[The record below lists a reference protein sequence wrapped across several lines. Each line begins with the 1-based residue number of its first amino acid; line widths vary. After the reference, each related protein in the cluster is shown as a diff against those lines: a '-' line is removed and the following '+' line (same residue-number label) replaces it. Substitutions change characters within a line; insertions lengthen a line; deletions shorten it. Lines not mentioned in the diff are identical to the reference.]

1 MLTQINHYNALPK
14 GYQLEEYR
22 IESVLS
28 HEGFNIVYLAHDT
41 NMDVPVS
48 IKEYLPNEIAVR
60 EGNYMVQPKFPK
72 DAEKLAWGIKQFS
85 EEARTLARNNH
96 LNIVR
101 VRRFLNANNTIY
113 IIMDHEEDILFP
125 KDSEYPVPRLN
136 STARSKRFIFP
147 FIIIILVL
155 CVIGSGGY
163 VVYKNKITTYSDPY
177 NPPEPIGAMSSGAI
191 LTQQPVICDI
201 PGKKFFRDPL
211 KDGGCGPE
219 LAIIPAGDFNMGDI
233 QGGGQKDEQP
243 IHRVSLKS
251 FAMCRYEVTFEDYDR
266 FAEATYRYKAD
277 DEDWGRGRHPVINV
291 SWHDAMAYMKW
302 LSEQTE
308 QTYGLPS
315 EAQWEYSARAGTKTK
330 YWWGNTASHEYA
342 NYGTDNCCDGLK
354 KGKDN
359 WKYTSP
365 VASFAPNP
373 FGLYDSVGNV
383 WEWVADPDHDD
394 YNGAPEDGSVWEEG
408 EVGDSRV
415 IRGGSWYNLP
425 LYCRVA
431 NRHKI
436 DSDEER
442 NRVGFRCYR
451 QFAEN

>member
-1 MLTQINHYNALPK
+1 MSTQINHYNALPK

-28 HEGFNIVYLAHDT
+28 HEEFNIIYFAHDT
-41 NMDVPVS
+41 NMDVPVT

-72 DAEKLAWGIKQFS
+72 DAEKLAWGLKQFS
-85 EEARTLARNNH
+85 EEARTLARNPH
-96 LNIVR
+96 SKTVH
-101 VRRFLNANNTIY
+101 VRRFLDANNTIY
-113 IIMDHEEDILFP
+113 IVMDYEAEILSP
-125 KDSEYPVPRLN
+125 KGSGYLPLRHN
-136 STARSKRFIFP
+136 STQRSKLLILAFIMV
-147 FIIIILVL
+147 LV
-155 CVIGSGGY
+155 VGVGSGGY
-163 VVYKNKITTYSDPY
+163 MVFKNQKPSYSDPY
-177 NPPEPIGAMSSGAI
+177 EPPELVGATPSGAI
-191 LTQQPVICDI
+191 LTSPLDINCDI
-201 PGKKFFRDPL
+201 LEPKFFRDPL
-211 KDGGCGPE
+211 RDGGCGPE
-219 LAIIPAGDFNMGDI
+219 LAIIPTGDFNMGDI
-233 QGGGQKDEQP
+233 QGGGQPDERP
-243 IHRVSLKS
+243 VHRVSLKS

-266 FAEATYRYKAD
+266 FAEATYRYKPD
-277 DEDWGRGRHPVINV
+277 DEGWGRGKHPVINV

-302 LSEQTE
+302 LSEQTG
-308 QTYGLPS
+308 QIYGLPS
-315 EAQWEYSARAGTKTK
+315 EAQWEYTARAGTKTI

-342 NYGTDNCCDGLK
+342 NYGTDICCDGLK
-354 KGKDN
+354 EGKDR
-359 WKYTSP
+359 WKYSSP
-365 VASFAPNP
+365 VGYFKPNP

-394 YNGAPEDGSVWEEG
+394 YNGAPEDGSVWKEGEEG
-408 EVGDSRV
+408 DTRV

-451 QFAEN
+451 SIAD